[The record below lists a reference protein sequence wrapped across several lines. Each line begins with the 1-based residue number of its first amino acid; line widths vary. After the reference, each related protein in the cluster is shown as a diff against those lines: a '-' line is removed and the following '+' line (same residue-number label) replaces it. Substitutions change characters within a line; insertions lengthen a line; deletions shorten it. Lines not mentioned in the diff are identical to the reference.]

1 MLVHYIKRYCHS
13 RAKIFRI
20 IIMTPDGYKEKGILP
35 KEGSVI
41 WSPHESI
48 FKRGFP
54 YVYKVLKVRKKQGRL
69 LLTVKVIAP
78 SKKVVFESRDVYF
91 DEID

>member
-1 MLVHYIKRYCHS
+1 
-13 RAKIFRI
+13 
-20 IIMTPDGYKEKGILP
+20 MTPAGYKEKGILP
-35 KEGSVI
+35 KVGSVI

-54 YVYKVLKVRKKQGRL
+54 YVYKVLKARKRKGRL
-69 LLTVKVIAP
+69 LLTVKITAP
-78 SKKVVFESRDVYF
+78 SKKVVSASQDVYF